1 MRYYNNNISTRGYFN
16 HLPEVGSY
24 NNKND
29 SWRQPNPSDVV
40 SQSYGVDLTDQEKE
54 LLKLPPKFSSYED
67 LDRSKFI

>member
-1 MRYYNNNISTRGYFN
+1 M
-16 HLPEVGSY
+16 GSY

-54 LLKLPPKFSSYED
+54 LLKLPPNSLFMKIWSGLSLINDRINDCQAKIPSISSE
-67 LDRSKFI
+67 